1 MAQVKMQTTANL
13 SGPTMTPM
21 VLPLPV
27 TTTNTLGLPSSM
39 NGSISESAA
48 SCSSPTASL
57 VDPAPSSNSPAPLQ
71 DNMANPKEKTPM
83 CLVNELARF
92 NRIQPQ
98 YKLLNERGP
107 AHAKMFTVQLTL
119 GEQTWEAE
127 GSSIKKAQ
135 HAAASKALNETTLP
149 KPTPRPPKNN
159 VNNNPGSITPTVEL
173 NGLAMKRGEPAIY
186 RPLDP
191 KPIPNYRANYNFRG
205 MYNQRYHCPVPKIF
219 YVQLTVGN
227 SEFFGE
233 GKTRQAARHNAAMKA
248 LQALQNEPIP
258 EKLPQNGETG
268 KESEEDKD
276 ANKSEISVVFEIALK
291 RNIPVSFEVIKE
303 SGPPHMKSFVTRVT
317 VGEFTAEGEGNS
329 KKLSKKRAAM
339 AVLQELKKL
348 PPLPVIE
355 KPKLY
360 FKKRPKTILKTGPEY
375 GQGMNPI
382 SRLAQIQ
389 QAKKE
394 KEPEYVLLS
403 ERGMPRRREFVMQV
417 KVGNEITTGTGPNKK
432 IAKRNAA
439 EAMLLQL
446 GYKASTPLQDQPEK
460 LGENKSWNSQNVGFP
475 EPTSNTPKG
484 ILHLSPDVYQE
495 MEASRNKSAPGTTV
509 SYLSS
514 KEMSQTSSSFFSI
527 SPTTNSTATIAR
539 ELLMNGTSPTAEAI
553 GLKGISPAS
562 PCSAVQPSKQLEYLA
577 RIQGFQVH
585 YSDRQNGKECMTCLT
600 LSPVQMTFQGIGS
613 SIEASHDQ
621 AALSALKQFSEQ
633 GLDPVEGAM
642 KVENASHE
650 KQVKHLG
657 EKADNKQTNSGT
669 IAQDCKD
676 SKAVV

>member
-13 SGPTMTPM
+13 SGPAMSPM

-48 SCSSPTASL
+48 SCSSPTAGL

-339 AVLQELKKL
+339 SVLQELKKL

-355 KPKLY
+355 RPKLY

-460 LGENKSWNSQNVGFP
+460 LGENKSWNGQNVGFP

-577 RIQGFQVH
+577 RIQGFQVWEGE
-585 YSDRQNGKECMTCLT
+585 N
-600 LSPVQMTFQGIGS
+600 
-613 SIEASHDQ
+613 EALQPES
-621 AALSALKQFSEQ
+621 
-633 GLDPVEGAM
+633 
-642 KVENASHE
+642 
-650 KQVKHLG
+650 
-657 EKADNKQTNSGT
+657 
-669 IAQDCKD
+669 
-676 SKAVV
+676 

>member
-13 SGPTMTPM
+13 SGPTMAPV

-27 TTTNTLGLPSSM
+27 TTTNTLSLPSSM

-57 VDPAPSSNSPAPLQ
+57 VDPASLNNSPAPLQ

-291 RNIPVSFEVIKE
+291 RNIPVTFEVIKE

-417 KVGNEITTGTGPNKK
+417 KVGNDITTGTGPNKK

-446 GYKASTPLQDQPEK
+446 GYKASTPLQDQTEK
-460 LGENKSWNSQNVGFP
+460 LGENKSWNGQNVGFP

-509 SYLSS
+509 SYLSP

-562 PCSAVQPSKQLEYLA
+562 PCSTVQPSKQLEYLA
-577 RIQGFQVH
+577 RIQGF
-585 YSDRQNGKECMTCLT
+585 
-600 LSPVQMTFQGIGS
+600 
-613 SIEASHDQ
+613 Q

-642 KVENASHE
+642 KVENGSHE

>member
-13 SGPTMTPM
+13 SGPTMSPM

-48 SCSSPTASL
+48 SCSSPTAGL
-57 VDPAPSSNSPAPLQ
+57 VETAPSSNSPAPLQ

-460 LGENKSWNSQNVGFP
+460 LGENKSWNGQNVGFP

-577 RIQGFQVH
+577 RIQGFQ
-585 YSDRQNGKECMTCLT
+585 
-600 LSPVQMTFQGIGS
+600 
-613 SIEASHDQ
+613 

-642 KVENASHE
+642 KVENGSHE

>member
-13 SGPTMTPM
+13 SGPTMSPM

-48 SCSSPTASL
+48 SCSSPTAGL
-57 VDPAPSSNSPAPLQ
+57 VETAPSSNSPAPLQ

-460 LGENKSWNSQNVGFP
+460 LGENKSWNGQNVGFP

-577 RIQGFQVH
+577 RIQGFQVWEGE
-585 YSDRQNGKECMTCLT
+585 N
-600 LSPVQMTFQGIGS
+600 
-613 SIEASHDQ
+613 EALQPES
-621 AALSALKQFSEQ
+621 
-633 GLDPVEGAM
+633 
-642 KVENASHE
+642 
-650 KQVKHLG
+650 
-657 EKADNKQTNSGT
+657 
-669 IAQDCKD
+669 
-676 SKAVV
+676 

>member
-1 MAQVKMQTTANL
+1 
-13 SGPTMTPM
+13 
-21 VLPLPV
+21 
-27 TTTNTLGLPSSM
+27 
-39 NGSISESAA
+39 
-48 SCSSPTASL
+48 
-57 VDPAPSSNSPAPLQ
+57 
-71 DNMANPKEKTPM
+71 MANPKEKTPM

-268 KESEEDKD
+268 KDSEEDKD

-339 AVLQELKKL
+339 SVLQELKKL

-460 LGENKSWNSQNVGFP
+460 LGENKSWNGQNVGFP

-553 GLKGISPAS
+553 GLKGISSAS

-577 RIQGFQVH
+577 RIQGF
-585 YSDRQNGKECMTCLT
+585 
-600 LSPVQMTFQGIGS
+600 
-613 SIEASHDQ
+613 Q

-642 KVENASHE
+642 KVENGSHE

-657 EKADNKQTNSGT
+657 EKADSKQTNSGT

>member
-1 MAQVKMQTTANL
+1 MAQVKMQAPANL
-13 SGPTMTPM
+13 PGPPLSPM
-21 VLPLPV
+21 VLPPSV
-27 TTTNTLGLPSSM
+27 TTTNSLGLQSSM

-48 SCSSPTASL
+48 GCNSPTAGLIDS
-57 VDPAPSSNSPAPLQ
+57 APSSNSPALLQ

-92 NRIQPQ
+92 NRIQPL

-191 KPIPNYRANYNFRG
+191 KPLPNYRANYNFRG

-258 EKLPQNGETG
+258 EKLPQNGEGG
-268 KESEEDKD
+268 KETEEDKD

-317 VGEFTAEGEGNS
+317 VGEFSAEGEGNS

-394 KEPEYVLLS
+394 KEPEYILLS

-417 KVGNEITTGTGPNKK
+417 KVGNEVTTGTGPNKK

-460 LGENKSWNSQNVGFP
+460 PGENKGWNGQTAGYP

-495 MEASRNKSAPGTTV
+495 MEASRNKAAPGTTV
-509 SYLSS
+509 SYLPS

-527 SPTTNSTATIAR
+527 PTTNSTATIAR
-539 ELLMNGTSPTAEAI
+539 ELLMNGTSPTAEAV

-562 PCSAVQPSKQLEYLA
+562 PCPAVQPSKQLEYLA
-577 RIQGFQVH
+577 RIQGFQ
-585 YSDRQNGKECMTCLT
+585 
-600 LSPVQMTFQGIGS
+600 
-613 SIEASHDQ
+613 

-633 GLDPVEGAM
+633 GLNPVEGAM
-642 KVENASHE
+642 KVENGSLE
-650 KQVKHLG
+650 KWLK
-657 EKADNKQTNSGT
+657 
-669 IAQDCKD
+669 
-676 SKAVV
+676 

>member
-1 MAQVKMQTTANL
+1 MAQVKMQTTTNL
-13 SGPTMTPM
+13 SGPTMSPM

-48 SCSSPTASL
+48 SCSSPTAGL

-258 EKLPQNGETG
+258 EKLPQNGEAG

-460 LGENKSWNSQNVGFP
+460 LGENKSWNGQNVGFP

-509 SYLSS
+509 SYLSP

-642 KVENASHE
+642 KVENGSYE

>member
-1 MAQVKMQTTANL
+1 MAQVKMQTTTNL
-13 SGPTMTPM
+13 AGPTMSPM

-27 TTTNTLGLPSSM
+27 PAPNTLGLPASM
-39 NGSISESAA
+39 NGSIPEPAA
-48 SCSSPTASL
+48 ACSSPTAGL
-57 VDPAPSSNSPAPLQ
+57 VDPAPSTNSPAPLQ

-135 HAAASKALNETTLP
+135 HAAASKALTETTLP

-258 EKLPQNGETG
+258 EKLPQNGEAG

-460 LGENKSWNSQNVGFP
+460 LGDNKNWNGQNVGYP

-509 SYLSS
+509 SYLSP

-577 RIQGFQVH
+577 RIQGFQ
-585 YSDRQNGKECMTCLT
+585 
-600 LSPVQMTFQGIGS
+600 
-613 SIEASHDQ
+613 

-642 KVENASHE
+642 KVENGSHE

-669 IAQDCKD
+669 MAQDCKD

>member
-13 SGPTMTPM
+13 SGPTMSPM

-27 TTTNTLGLPSSM
+27 TAPNTLGLPSSM

-57 VDPAPSSNSPAPLQ
+57 LDPEPSSNSPALLQ
-71 DNMANPKEKTPM
+71 DNVASPKEKTPM

-135 HAAASKALNETTLP
+135 HAAASKALTETTLP

-258 EKLPQNGETG
+258 EKIPQNGETG

-291 RNIPVSFEVIKE
+291 RNIPVAFEVIKE

-355 KPKLY
+355 KPKPY

-460 LGENKSWNSQNVGFP
+460 LGENKSWNGQNVGYP
-475 EPTSNTPKG
+475 EPASNTPKG

-553 GLKGISPAS
+553 GLKGMSPAA

-577 RIQGFQVH
+577 RIQGFQ
-585 YSDRQNGKECMTCLT
+585 
-600 LSPVQMTFQGIGS
+600 
-613 SIEASHDQ
+613 

-633 GLDPVEGAM
+633 GLDPVEGALR
-642 KVENASHE
+642 VENGSCE

-676 SKAVV
+676 SKAVI